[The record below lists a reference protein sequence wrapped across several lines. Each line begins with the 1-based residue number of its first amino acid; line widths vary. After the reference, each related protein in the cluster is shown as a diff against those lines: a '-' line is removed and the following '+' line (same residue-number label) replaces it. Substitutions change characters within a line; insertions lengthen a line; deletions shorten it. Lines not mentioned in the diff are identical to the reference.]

1 MKKTSFVLPVACLL
15 FAAAC
20 GVDGADDL
28 SPETADTT
36 TLAQATPAHGHP
48 DAGAQAKPA
57 RGFAPTDSTFT
68 WSTEEFEVAPG
79 KDRYLCFSKKLE
91 EDMVIDGYETAGAPF
106 VHHLIFSRSRGGDK
120 LGFEDCPE
128 AFRMS
133 WDPVFITGAGAAT
146 LEFPTG
152 AGHKLPK
159 GTQMTVQMHLL
170 NTGDDPVK
178 GKLDIKMRRSAEANP
193 RPVNSYIF
201 GTAAVN
207 LPPKQ
212 TSKVVG
218 TCRVREPVKLIAAF
232 PHMHMLGTKM
242 TFEVG
247 QSEATM
253 KEVFKREPFTFD
265 NQSIEPLMFDLKPG
279 DITRVTCTYNNT
291 LDQVVKYGESTFDE
305 MCYLV
310 GFAVDRAFQSA
321 CLEVIPP
328 LAGR

>member
-1 MKKTSFVLPVACLL
+1 VCLL

-20 GVDGADDL
+20 GVDGTDDRSSNAEQNEL
-28 SPETADTT
+28 EQAATAPT
-36 TLAQATPAHGHP
+36 HGHP
-48 DAGAQAKPA
+48 DPA
-57 RGFAPTDSTFT
+57 TPASPAAPTSGASFADAFS

-79 KDRYLCFSKKLE
+79 KDRYLCYSKKLE
-91 EDMVIDGYETAGAPF
+91 EDLVIDGYETPGASF

-128 AFRMS
+128 AFRMG
-133 WDPVFITGAGAAT
+133 WDPVFITGAGPAT

-159 GTQMTVQMHLL
+159 GTQLTVQMHLL
-170 NTGDDPVK
+170 NTGDEPVK
-178 GKLDIKMRRSAEANP
+178 GKLNIKMRRTAVTNP

-201 GTAAVN
+201 GTAAVK

-212 TSKVVG
+212 VSKVVG
-218 TCRVREPVKLIAAF
+218 TCRVREAIKLIAAF

-253 KEVFKREPFTFD
+253 KEVFKRDPFTFD
-265 NQSIEPLMFDLKPG
+265 NQSIERLMFDLKPG

-291 LDQVVKYGESTFDE
+291 LSQEVKYGESTLNE
-305 MCYLV
+305 MCYLI

-328 LAGR
+328 LF